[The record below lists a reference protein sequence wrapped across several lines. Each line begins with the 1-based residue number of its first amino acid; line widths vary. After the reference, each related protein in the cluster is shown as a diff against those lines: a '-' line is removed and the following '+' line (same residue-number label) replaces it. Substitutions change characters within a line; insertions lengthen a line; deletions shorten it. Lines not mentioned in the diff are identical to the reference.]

1 MYHFV
6 GTLVVLLKKGFE
18 ASLSITKRCNMRATI
33 LCLLLATPATS
44 FVPQV
49 NRFSQ
54 RGLSHALKTRQ
65 VTLASSPAPES
76 DAIMSD
82 DPMIV
87 RLEEECAR
95 INGINWNSDVGLM
108 QLLNPSKV
116 RV

>member
-1 MYHFV
+1 M
-6 GTLVVLLKKGFE
+6 K
-18 ASLSITKRCNMRATI
+18 MR
-33 LCLLLATPATS
+33 
-44 FVPQV
+44 
-49 NRFSQ
+49 R
-54 RGLSHALKTRQ
+54 

-116 RV
+116 RVCEKSAC